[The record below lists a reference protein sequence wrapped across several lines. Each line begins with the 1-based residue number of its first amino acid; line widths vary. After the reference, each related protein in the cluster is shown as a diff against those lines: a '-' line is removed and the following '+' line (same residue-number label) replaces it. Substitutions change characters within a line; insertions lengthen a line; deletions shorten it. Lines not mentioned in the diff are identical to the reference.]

1 MACVVTQAGIALN
14 PRHRSYSQ
22 LKRDLEDA
30 GIQTVSIEYLR
41 DLALAITGVPK
52 GVNTGSEVVAIVEA
66 RDGTVLDVIRRI
78 R

>member
-14 PRHRSYSQ
+14 PRHRSYDR
-22 LKRDLEDA
+22 LKRDLDDA

-41 DLALAITGVPK
+41 DLALSITGVPK